1 MRINGGRYIPLLLPL
16 FLGLWAVPVR
26 ALDSGREAAGPD
38 VNRLMEQM
46 PELVSGL
53 EQATLA
59 VRNDGDLDLQRRRLG
74 GEKAPAELH
83 AVVVMCDFSDSLMLG
98 REGTLPGDYPPA
110 AQTEFLFAAHDSVYF
125 HHMLQDVAHYFQAAS
140 GGRFTLRF
148 TIFPEVVNLARPMS
162 DYGNDPERGEQPVVL
177 AGDVVDILDPDI
189 DFSDYDTMVLIH
201 AGAGEETDLMGVNPE
216 QISST
221 YLGPRDFE
229 AAVEDSILPEPWLAG
244 GDFGGTGGL
253 DHVLILPETEY
264 QAPFGAVG
272 SLGVY
277 CFEVG
282 LRLGMLS
289 LSDFTPAGHPDSQGI
304 GLLGLMGYGLY
315 AGAGYIPPQPC
326 AFNKLLM
333 GWIDPVSIRPDQAGS
348 YELTPAGDPSSPTSA
363 ARVDINGQ
371 EYWLLEYRLQD
382 PDGNNMFSFG
392 DDKNHNG
399 IPDFY
404 DMDSAQ
410 GNGIPTGFFDPA
422 VDSLETLVGAEWD
435 FAMSDNPA
443 RPRGVNAAGSGV
455 YIWHIDEGVIR
466 DVFDAEGNLF
476 NADPAHKAVDL
487 EEADGI
493 QDLDSTVPSE
503 FSFGGDDDSFRGEG
517 NHEFGPRTRPGTE
530 SATGAYT
537 GVVMRNFSKVVAD
550 SQGYVLAA
558 DGFDTIWGISYADT
572 IGFMVETEAASAE
585 GPVPAAR
592 LELPVGVDLRGSD
605 VLIGDLDGGGTP
617 DEIILAGHAG
627 EVYALNGNLREYI
640 DGDGDPAT
648 IDPLAIGT
656 WDSQPVTWNL
666 PPAMGDLDGDGL
678 PEIILT
684 APGGIYAFRNN
695 GITLEPG
702 SEAFR
707 GLYRPLPGCSLPP
720 VLTAGSSGKA
730 AQDEAVQVLINVIA
744 VENGI
749 SYLRIYGGD
758 AALAEPGIEL
768 GTGRVTAAPV
778 WAFGQAFLCVRA
790 DTTGGGD
797 HRLDVIFPGVPGEGG
812 TPVHQSY
819 PLAVEPG
826 PWPVGYGVVEAPVPG
841 RELRYVLVPG
851 KDGSGAT
858 LFFEQDMT
866 PTAAPLIWSG
876 DIEVSSPLSPGGCFM
891 GDDLLGR
898 IGNGGDWQDGWPVR
912 VDDRVAVPVY
922 GSPLVARLAGVDSP
936 SPQMIFPL
944 RDGRLAGIAAHGET
958 VPGWPLSGP
967 AACAGTP
974 ALGQARGGP
983 LLDLVAV
990 GTFDRITGLSS
1001 DTGSLSGDPVSTIM
1015 IWEDV
1020 AETRAAWP
1028 MQGGGIWRNGRYDIG
1043 SWTVLSPAA
1052 AGAGLVS
1059 GSHSCYPN
1067 PLREG
1072 DLFVRGTARAP
1083 GRARAFIYNLEGELV
1098 TGTAWRAI
1106 AAGDPFTLEVP
1117 LDGAVTGMYICRL
1130 VVDAG
1135 GETDYSVVSFTIVR

>member
-1 MRINGGRYIPLLLPL
+1 MSLLVEKMPGL
-16 FLGLWAVPVR
+16 F
-26 ALDSGREAAGPD
+26 
-38 VNRLMEQM
+38 
-46 PELVSGL
+46 SGL
-53 EQATLA
+53 KQATLA
-59 VRNDGDLDLQRRRLG
+59 VRDDGDRDLQRRRLD
-74 GEKAPAELH
+74 GEKAPSELN

-98 REGTLPGDYPPA
+98 RLGTLPGDYPPA
-110 AQTEFLFAAHDSVYF
+110 TQTEFLFAAHDSVYF
-125 HHMLQDVAHYFQAAS
+125 QHLLQDVAQYFQAAS
-140 GGRFTLRF
+140 GGRFTFRF
-148 TIFPEVVNLARPMS
+148 TIIPEVVNLAKPMS
-162 DYGNDPERGEQPVVL
+162 YYGNDPERGEQPVVL
-177 AGDVVDILDPDI
+177 AADVVGILDPDI
-189 DFSDYDTMVLIH
+189 DFGSYDTMVLIH
-201 AGAGEETDLMGVNPE
+201 AGAGEETDLMGANPE

-221 YLGPRDFE
+221 YLGPGDFE
-229 AAVEDSILPEPWLAG
+229 TAVRDSILPEPWLAG

-333 GWIDPVSIRPDQAGS
+333 GWIDPVSIRPDQAGD
-348 YELTPAGDPSSPTSA
+348 YELTPAGNPGGSTAA

-392 DDKNHNG
+392 DDKNHDG

-404 DMDSAQ
+404 DMDSTL

-443 RPRGVNAAGSGV
+443 RPYGVNAAGSGV
-455 YIWHIDEGVIR
+455 FIWHIDEGVIR
-466 DVFDAEGNLF
+466 DVFDAESNLF

-517 NHEFGPRTRPGTE
+517 NHEFGPRTRPATE

-537 GVVMRNFSKVVAD
+537 GVVMRDFSKVVSD
-550 SQGYVLAA
+550 SQGYVLAV
-558 DGFDTIWGISYADT
+558 DGFDTTWGITYAGT
-572 IGFMVETEAASAE
+572 MGFRVETEVAGDD
-585 GPVPAAR
+585 GPLPAAR
-592 LELPVGVDLRGSD
+592 LELPAGVDLRGCD

-627 EVYALNGNLREYI
+627 EVYVLDGDLQEYI

-648 IDPLAIGT
+648 VEPLAVGT
-656 WDSQPVTWNL
+656 WDSLPAAWNL

-684 APGGIYAFRNN
+684 AAEGLYVFHGDGTA
-695 GITLEPG
+695 LEPG
-702 SEAFR
+702 SEAFN
-707 GLYRPLPGCSLPP
+707 GLYRRLPGCSLPP
-720 VLTAGSSGKA
+720 VLTPASSGA
-730 AQDEAVQVLINVIA
+730 VDQDEAVRVLVDVIA
-744 VENGI
+744 FQDGL
-749 SYLRIYGGD
+749 SYLRTYGGD

-768 GTGRVTAAPV
+768 GTGRVVAVPV
-778 WAFGQAFLCVRA
+778 WAFDQVFLCARA

-797 HRLDVIFPGVPGEGG
+797 HRLDVIFPGVSDNGG
-812 TPVHQSY
+812 TPVHHSY

-826 PWPVGYGVVEAPVPG
+826 PWPVSYGVVEGDARG
-841 RELRYVLVPG
+841 SELRYVLVPG
-851 KDGSGAT
+851 KNGSGMT
-858 LFFEQDMT
+858 LFFDRDMR
-866 PTAAPLIWSG
+866 PTGASLTWSD
-876 DIEVSSPLSPGGCFM
+876 DIEVSSPLSPGGCFV
-891 GDDLLGR
+891 GYDLLGR

-912 VDDRVAVPVY
+912 VDDRTAVPVR
-922 GSPLVARLAGVDSP
+922 GGALVARLAGVDSP

-958 VPGWPLSGP
+958 VPQWPLSGP

-974 ALGQARGGP
+974 ALGRTRGGP

-990 GTFDRITGLSS
+990 GTFDRITGLS
-1001 DTGSLSGDPVSTIM
+1001 TANGGLIGDPVSTIM
-1015 IWEDV
+1015 VWEDV
-1020 AETRAAWP
+1020 AEARATWP
-1028 MQGGGIWRNGRYDIG
+1028 MRGGGIWRNGRYDTG

-1059 GSHSCYPN
+1059 GSHFCYPN

-1083 GRARAFIYNLEGELV
+1083 GRARASIYNLEGEQV
-1098 TGTAWRAI
+1098 IETPWHDI